1 MSHDRPAGVSSLEAP
16 RSESLATR
24 GLKAFSL
31 WMLILV
37 CAVINGVV
45 REGFLLPLF
54 GAFTALVASGLLLC
68 ACIIAVSILFMPW
81 FGALN
86 ASRCLLLGLFW
97 LSLTL
102 VFEFGFGRL
111 LQHKSWAQLFEAYTF
126 RGGNLWPLVLLVT
139 ALAPL
144 LAARWR
150 GLLRGVAK

>member
-1 MSHDRPAGVSSLEAP
+1 MSDRPAASSVLEAP
-16 RSESLATR
+16 DSRSVALR
-24 GLKAFSL
+24 VLKAFSL
-31 WMLILV
+31 WMLILA
-37 CAVINGVV
+37 CAMINGAF

-86 ASRCLLLGLFW
+86 VSRCLLLGLFW

-111 LQHKSWAQLFEAYTF
+111 LQHRSWAQLFEAYTF
-126 RGGNLWPLVLLVT
+126 RGGNL
-139 ALAPL
+139 
-144 LAARWR
+144 
-150 GLLRGVAK
+150 